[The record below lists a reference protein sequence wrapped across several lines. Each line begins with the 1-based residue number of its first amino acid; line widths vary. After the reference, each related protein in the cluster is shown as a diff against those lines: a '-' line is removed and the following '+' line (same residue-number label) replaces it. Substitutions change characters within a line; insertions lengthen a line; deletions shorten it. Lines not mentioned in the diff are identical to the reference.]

1 MAQKKY
7 KDVAYIQMDISYY
20 GKYFSKVKYY
30 PAKVSGVS
38 SHSLRDEDGF
48 WLGLDLDGVIPINV
62 HLFFSI
68 GSGTQ
73 IVSIVNVMPMAV
85 GVMYLILQNYVK
97 TSELNI
103 HIDYEYREYT
113 SNWRCLGQWSGND
126 C

>member
-48 WLGLDLDGVIPINV
+48 WFGLDLDGVIPINV
-62 HLFFSI
+62 HLFFLDGKWNTNCEYCERDADGEWNHYYDSHI
-68 GSGTQ
+68 YCKN
-73 IVSIVNVMPMAV
+73 IK
-85 GVMYLILQNYVK
+85 VK
-97 TSELNI
+97 YI
-103 HIDYEYREYT
+103 H
-113 SNWRCLGQWSGND
+113 
-126 C
+126 